1 MKIYPKISPQEIGDD
16 MKEKIK
22 KSEGIEIQF
31 FNEKDITESFNFED
45 TVRKRKKEFPNLKEI
60 TVHPPLD
67 DYNIELIFLK
77 DENIFKNQL
86 LKLIELSQE
95 LNIHMNFIYHS
106 YMPARQYKATHLDDR
121 IQEYLKIIEEKN
133 VTILIENLFM
143 MLDEKE
149 ECSAIEICKL
159 INHPNL
165 RACIDTTHLHCKANI
180 LKKDFYKM
188 IEKELNSEDC
198 KKYIKQIHFAAALN
212 GDGYIDK
219 KTHGRKHLNFESL
232 QEDFNWLKSFGLENK
247 NFITEVSED
256 DYFSRKDQLEEI
268 SMLEKC
274 IEICS
279 VQN

>member
-1 MKIYPKISPQEIGDD
+1 
-16 MKEKIK
+16 
-22 KSEGIEIQF
+22 
-31 FNEKDITESFNFED
+31 
-45 TVRKRKKEFPNLKEI
+45 
-60 TVHPPLD
+60 
-67 DYNIELIFLK
+67 
-77 DENIFKNQL
+77 
-86 LKLIELSQE
+86 
-95 LNIHMNFIYHS
+95 
-106 YMPARQYKATHLDDR
+106 
-121 IQEYLKIIEEKN
+121 
-133 VTILIENLFM
+133 M

-232 QEDFNWLKSFGLENK
+232 QEEYKWIKSFGLENK

-279 VQN
+279 VQWQVK